1 MESTENKENKKQSR
15 PVIWIVLL
23 VVSVLANL
31 YLWNRN
37 RETVVVYDT
46 KIDSLITV
54 RVEIEKELASTAYE
68 LNSFKGLAANLD
80 SLVNEANDKI
90 KIQEEKI
97 KTLLKKESN
106 QSSLNKKLQAE
117 LAELRKLKESYL
129 DQIDILITE
138 NKQLK
143 AENAQLYTSVTALT
157 EEKGQLEQKVSTASM
172 LRTEYVKV
180 NTMKRK
186 GNDKYVSTSL
196 AKKTNKIEVCFSL
209 LDNKLTNAGE
219 KMVYLRIIAPD
230 GMPLGDKV
238 KGSKSFLRNDTQ
250 EELMFTI
257 SKKIDYKNEKQEL
270 CLDYEEQERIMT
282 AGTYIVEVYVDGNLS
297 TTTNFILR

>member
-1 MESTENKENKKQSR
+1 MESTESKKQSR

-23 VVSVLANL
+23 VISVLANL

-46 KIDSLITV
+46 KIDSLVTV

-90 KIQEEKI
+90 KDQEEKI
-97 KTLLKKESN
+97 KSLLKKETN
-106 QSSLNKKLQAE
+106 QASLNKKLQAE
-117 LAELRKLKESYL
+117 LAELRKLKDSYL
-129 DQIDILITE
+129 EQIDALITE

-143 AENAQLYTSVTALT
+143 AENAQLYTSVSSLT
-157 EEKGQLEQKVSTASM
+157 EEKGQLEQKVNTGSM

-180 NTMKRK
+180 NSLKRK
-186 GNDKYVSTSL
+186 GNDKYVTTSL

-209 LDNKLTNAGE
+209 LDNKLTPAG
-219 KMVYLRIIAPD
+219 KKTIYLRIIAPD
-230 GMPLGDKV
+230 GMPIGDKA
-238 KGSKSFLRNDTQ
+238 KGSKSFLKPDTQ
-250 EELMFTI
+250 EELMYT
-257 SKKIDYKNEKQEL
+257 SSQEIDYKNEKLEQ
-270 CLDYEEQERIMT
+270 CMNYEEQERIMT
-282 AGTYIVEVYVDGNLS
+282 AGTYIVEIYVDGNLS
-297 TTTNFILR
+297 TTTKFILR

>member
-1 MESTENKENKKQSR
+1 MESTENKKQSR
-15 PVIWIVLL
+15 PIIWIVLL
-23 VVSVLANL
+23 IISILANL

-37 RETVVVYDT
+37 KETVVVYDT

-54 RVEIEKELASTAYE
+54 RVEIEKELASTTYE

-90 KIQEEKI
+90 KDQEAKI
-97 KTLLKKESN
+97 KKLLKKESN
-106 QSSLNKKLQAE
+106 SASLNKKLQAE
-117 LAELRKLKESYL
+117 LDELRKLKDSYL
-129 DQIDILITE
+129 EQIDVLITE

-143 AENAQLYTSVTALT
+143 AENAQLYTSVTSLT
-157 EEKGQLEQKVSTASM
+157 EEKGQLEKKVNTGSM

-180 NTMKRK
+180 NSMKRK
-186 GNDKYVSTSL
+186 GNNKYVSTSM

-209 LDNKLTNAGE
+209 LDNKLTPAGE

-230 GMPLGDKV
+230 GLPLGDKA
-238 KGSKSFLRNDTQ
+238 KGSKSFLRADTQ
-250 EELMFTI
+250 EEIMYT
-257 SKKIDYKNEKQEL
+257 SNKKIDYKNEKQQL
-270 CLDYEEQERIMT
+270 CMDYEEQDRIIT
-282 AGTYIVEVYVDGNLS
+282 AGTYLIEIYVDGNLS